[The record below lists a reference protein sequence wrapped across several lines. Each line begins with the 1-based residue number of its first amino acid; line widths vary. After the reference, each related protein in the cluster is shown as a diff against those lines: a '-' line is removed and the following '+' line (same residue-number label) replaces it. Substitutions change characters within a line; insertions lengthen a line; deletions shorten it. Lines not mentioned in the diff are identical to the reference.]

1 MLWVDAI
8 CIDQGNIAEKNTQV
22 PLMSTIYSH
31 AAVLVWLGTGNHST
45 DQVMDLRQELV
56 VRDATIPA
64 AQHYKDMS
72 DSLQQMKIHLAS
84 RSIFDVIMGMPN
96 ILFAPGSGERGSFRR
111 LPCLVSPR

>member
-22 PLMSTIYSH
+22 SLMSTIYSH
-31 AAVLVWLGTGNHST
+31 AAVLVWLGTGNQST
-45 DQVMDLRQELV
+45 DQVMDLRQELA
-56 VRDATIPA
+56 VRDVAIPA

-84 RSIFDVIMGMPN
+84 RSLFDVIMGMSN
-96 ILFAPGSGERGSFRR
+96 ILFV
-111 LPCLVSPR
+111 LVPENVDPSRVNPA